1 MSRAGASVYFFCHIF
16 HDWPDETCRQI
27 LANIIAA
34 LTPNYSRIVIVDQI
48 IQDTGAPAFSA
59 LMDLSMMTF
68 GGMERTRKQWREL
81 LEGMG
86 LTITRMDDPS
96 PSSLSR
102 DGILEAVYMKPHI

>member
-1 MSRAGASVYFFCHIF
+1 MSCAGASVYFFCHIF

-27 LANIIAA
+27 LANTIAA

-48 IQDTGAPAFSA
+48 LQDNSAPAFSA

-68 GGMERTRKQWREL
+68 GGMERTRRQWREL
-81 LEGMG
+81 LERVG
-86 LTITRMDDPS
+86 LTITRIDDPS

-102 DGILEAVYMKPHI
+102 DGNLEAVYVRPHA